1 MANIEVRSVEGLAG
15 TGVPY
20 AYAVKA
26 GPWLFLTGH
35 EAFDFAAGPAPEVE
49 GPEGFPSFGAP
60 RLKREAEYILAR
72 MRKTLAEFGSDF
84 RHSVRVDQYYPVY
97 EAVRAYQLARHGEFG
112 DYIPPST
119 SVLMERLFAQ
129 SSHISMS
136 MIAVVPSKDYEI
148 GKLYPKEVP
157 VPVGSFFVPA
167 ITCNDFVFVAGQM
180 ATDENALDPSV
191 RLPKETRYWGGA
203 NAVRRQTEF
212 IVKKRLEPA
221 LAAGGS
227 TWANV
232 LKAQI
237 YVPTAADIPDALD
250 VWQQHVGHP
259 CAITAVPTKGFG
271 FVDGIVEINLLALR
285 DGAKRKKEVLKLDLP
300 AMSSYGACVRAG
312 ELVFASGLMP
322 VGADGRVVGGAR
334 IAALDGIAHAAQTQ
348 ALALLGYAERICKAA
363 GAPLANIVRAQYFM
377 ADVRDFAGVHLAWAK
392 RLGGQPHPFL
402 CLQVPGGLPA
412 PGAAL
417 TADFWIYAP

>member
-1 MANIEVRSVEGLAG
+1 MAGIELRAVDHLAG
-15 TGVPY
+15 SGVPY

-35 EAFDFAAGPAPEVE
+35 EAFDFGAGAAPDVE
-49 GPEGFPSFGAP
+49 GPAAFPSYGAP
-60 RLKREAEYILAR
+60 RLKREAQYILAR
-72 MRKTLAEFGSDF
+72 MRKTLAELGSDF
-84 RHSVRVDQYYPVY
+84 KHSVRVDQYYPLY

-119 SVLMERLFAQ
+119 SVLMERLFKRD
-129 SSHISMS
+129 SHISMS
-136 MIAVVPSKDYEI
+136 LMAVVPQSGYDI

-180 ATDENALDPSV
+180 ASDENALDASV
-191 RLPKETRYWGGA
+191 RLPKETRNWGGP

-212 IVKKRLEPA
+212 IISKRLEPA
-221 LAAGGS
+221 LKAGDS
-227 TWANV
+227 SWSNV

-250 VWQQHVGHP
+250 VWQQHVPHP

-271 FVDGIVEINLLALR
+271 FVDGVVEINLLALR
-285 DGAKRKKEVLKLDLP
+285 DGAKRRKEVLKVDLP
-300 AMSSYGACVRAG
+300 PMVSYGAQVRAG

-322 VGADGRVVGGAR
+322 LGGDPRFDGLAHPAHIQA
-334 IAALDGIAHAAQTQ
+334 IAALAS
-348 ALALLGYAERICKAA
+348 AERIAKAA
-363 GAPLANIVRAQYFM
+363 GTSAANIVRAQWFM
-377 ADVRDFAGVHLAWAK
+377 ADATQFAGVQLAWMS
-392 RLGGQPHPFL
+392 RFGTTPHPFV
-402 CLQVPGGLPA
+402 CVQPPAPLPA
-412 PGAAL
+412 PGAEL

>member
-1 MANIEVRSVEGLAG
+1 MANIEIRGVENLAG
-15 TGVPY
+15 TAVPY

-49 GPEGFPSFGAP
+49 GPAGFPSFGAP
-60 RLKREAEYILAR
+60 RLKREAEYILKR

-84 RHSVRVDQYYPVY
+84 RHSVRVDQYYPVF

-119 SVLMERLFAQ
+119 SVLMKRLFKAN
-129 SSHISMS
+129 SHISMS
-136 MIAVVPSKDYEI
+136 MIAVVPGKDYEI

-180 ATDENALDPSV
+180 ASDENALDPAV
-191 RLPKETRYWGGA
+191 RLPKEVRNWGGP

-212 IVKKRLEPA
+212 IIKKRLEPA
-221 LAAGGS
+221 LKAGES
-227 TWANV
+227 SWQNI

-250 VWQQHVGHP
+250 VWQQHVGAHP
-259 CAITAVPTKGFG
+259 CALTAVPTQGFG

-285 DGAKRKKEVLKLDLP
+285 DGAKRRKEILKTDLP
-300 AMSSYGACVRAG
+300 PMCSYGAVVRAG
-312 ELVFASGLMP
+312 ELVFPSGFMPIGFDSSDPFDGLARASQ
-322 VGADGRVVGGAR
+322 V
-334 IAALDGIAHAAQTQ
+334 Q
-348 ALALLGYAERICKAA
+348 ALAVLGFADKVCRAA
-363 GAPLANIVRAQYFM
+363 GTTLQNIVRAQWFM
-377 ADVRDFAGVHLAWAK
+377 ADATQFPGVELAWMGRQGK
-392 RLGGQPHPFL
+392 QPHPFV
-402 CLQVPGGLPA
+402 CVQVPAPLPA

>member
-1 MANIEVRSVEGLAG
+1 MANIEVRSVEGVAG
-15 TGVPY
+15 SAVPY

-35 EAFDFAAGPAPEVE
+35 EAFDFANGPAPEVE

-60 RLKREAEYILAR
+60 RLKREAEYILKR

-84 RHSVRVDQYYPVY
+84 KHSVRVDQYYPVF

-119 SVLMERLFAQ
+119 SVLMERLFKAN
-129 SSHISMS
+129 SHISMS
-136 MIAVVPSKDYEI
+136 MIAVVPGKDYEI

-191 RLPKETRYWGGA
+191 RLPKEVRNWGGP
-203 NAVRRQTEF
+203 NAVRHQTEF
-212 IVKKRLEPA
+212 IIKKRLEPA
-221 LAAGGS
+221 LNAGGS
-227 TWANV
+227 SWAHA

-250 VWQQHVGHP
+250 VWQQHVPHP
-259 CAITAVPTKGFG
+259 CAISAVPTKGFG
-271 FVDGIVEINLLALR
+271 FIDGIVEINLLALR
-285 DGAKRKKEVLKLDLP
+285 DGAKRRKEVLKVDLP
-300 AMSSYGACVRAG
+300 AMCSYGAVVRAG
-312 ELVFASGLMP
+312 ELVFPSGLMP
-322 VGADGRVVGGAR
+322 RTLGNSDFD
-334 IAALDGIAHAAQTQ
+334 ALAHPAQAQ
-348 ALALLGYAERICKAA
+348 ALAVLSYAERICKD
-363 GAPLANIVRAQYFM
+363 GGNIVRAQWFM
-377 ADVRDFAGVHLAWAK
+377 SDVRDFAGVQLAWSK
-392 RLGGQPHPFL
+392 RQGNEPHPFV
-402 CLQVPGGLPA
+402 CVQCPGSMPA

>member
-1 MANIEVRSVEGLAG
+1 MANIEIRSVEGLAG
-15 TGVPY
+15 SAVPY

-49 GPEGFPSFGAP
+49 GPAGFPSFGAP
-60 RLKREAEYILAR
+60 RLKREAEYILKR

-84 RHSVRVDQYYPVY
+84 RSSVRVDQYYPVF

-119 SVLMERLFAQ
+119 SVLMERLFSA
-129 SSHISMS
+129 SSHICMS
-136 MIAVVPSKDYEI
+136 MIAVVPGKDYEI

-157 VPVGSFFVPA
+157 VPIGSYFVPA

-180 ATDENALDPSV
+180 ATDENQLDPSV
-191 RLPKETRYWGGA
+191 KLPKEVRNWGGP

-212 IVKKRLEPA
+212 VIKKRLEPA
-221 LAAGGS
+221 LKAGGS
-227 TWANV
+227 SWNNV

-250 VWQQHVGHP
+250 VWQQHVP
-259 CAITAVPTKGFG
+259 QACALTAVPTHGFG
-271 FVDGIVEINLLALR
+271 FIDGVVEINLLALR
-285 DGAKRKKEVLKLDLP
+285 DGARRKKEVLKIDLP
-300 AMSSYGACVRAG
+300 AMSTYGACVRAG
-312 ELVFASGLMP
+312 ELVFPSGLMP
-322 VGADGRVVGGAR
+322 VGFSSSDPFDG
-334 IAALDGIAHAAQTQ
+334 LSHAAQVQ
-348 ALALLGYAERICKAA
+348 ALAVLSSADKICRAA
-363 GAPLANIVRAQYFM
+363 GTTPANIVRAQWFM
-377 ADVRDFAGVHLAWAK
+377 ADVKQFPGVELAWMGRHGK
-392 RLGGQPHPFL
+392 QPHPFV
-402 CLQVPGGLPA
+402 CVQTPRPLPA
-412 PGAAL
+412 QGAAL

>member
-1 MANIEVRSVEGLAG
+1 MANIEIRSVEGLAG
-15 TGVPY
+15 TAVPY

-35 EAFDFAAGPAPEVE
+35 EAFDFATGGAPEVE
-49 GPEGFPSFGAP
+49 GPAAFPSFGAP
-60 RLKREAEYILAR
+60 RLKREAEYILKR

-84 RHSVRVDQYYPVY
+84 RNSVRVDQYYPVF

-119 SVLMERLFAQ
+119 SVLMKRLFSAN
-129 SSHISMS
+129 SHISMS
-136 MIAVVPSKDYEI
+136 MIAVVPGKDYEI
-148 GKLYPKEVP
+148 GKLFPKEVP

-180 ATDENALDPSV
+180 ASDENALDPSV
-191 RLPKETRYWGGA
+191 RLPKEVRNWGGP

-212 IVKKRLEPA
+212 IIKKRLEPA
-221 LAAGGS
+221 LKAGGAG
-227 TWANV
+227 WKDI

-250 VWQQHVGHP
+250 VWHQHVGAHP
-259 CAITAVPTKGFG
+259 CALTAVPTHGFG
-271 FVDGIVEINLLALR
+271 FIDGIVEINLLALR
-285 DGAKRKKEVLKLDLP
+285 DGARRKKEVLKVELP
-300 AMSSYGACVRAG
+300 AMSMYGAVVRAG
-312 ELVFASGLMP
+312 ELVFCSGLMP
-322 VGADGRVVGGAR
+322 VGFPTSDPFDG
-334 IAALDGIAHAAQTQ
+334 LAHAAQVQ
-348 ALALLGYAERICKAA
+348 ALAMLGSAEKICRAA
-363 GAPLANIVRAQYFM
+363 GTSLSNIVRAQWFM
-377 ADVRDFAGVHLAWAK
+377 SDVTQFPGVELAWMGRQGK
-392 RLGGQPHPFL
+392 QPHPFV
-402 CLQVPGGLPA
+402 CVQVPGELPA

>member
-1 MANIEVRSVEGLAG
+1 MANIEIRAVENLAG
-15 TGVPY
+15 TAVPY

-35 EAFDFAAGPAPEVE
+35 EAFDFSAGPAPEVE
-49 GPEGFPSFGAP
+49 GPAGFPSFGAP
-60 RLKREAEYILAR
+60 RLKREAEFILKR

-84 RHSVRVDQYYPVY
+84 KHSVRVDQYYPVF

-119 SVLMERLFAQ
+119 SVLMERLFKAN
-129 SSHISMS
+129 SHISMS
-136 MIAVVPSKDYEI
+136 MIAVAPDKDYAI

-180 ATDENALDPSV
+180 ASDENQLDPSV
-191 RLPKETRYWGGA
+191 RLPKEVRNWGGP

-212 IVKKRLEPA
+212 IIKKRLEPA
-221 LAAGGS
+221 LKAGDAS
-227 TWANV
+227 WQSI

-250 VWQQHVGHP
+250 VWHQHVGAHP
-259 CAITAVPTKGFG
+259 CALTAVPTKGFG
-271 FVDGIVEINLLALR
+271 FIDGIVEINLLALR
-285 DGAKRKKEVLKLDLP
+285 DGAKRRKEVLKTELP
-300 AMSSYGACVRAG
+300 PMCSYGEVVRAG
-312 ELVFASGLMP
+312 ELVFPSGLMP
-322 VGADGRVVGGAR
+322 IGFASPDPFDGLAR
-334 IAALDGIAHAAQTQ
+334 ASQVQ
-348 ALALLGYAERICKAA
+348 ALAVLGLADKICRAA
-363 GAPLANIVRAQYFM
+363 GTTPANIVRAQWFM
-377 ADVRDFAGVHLAWAK
+377 ADATQFPGVELAWMGRQGK
-392 RLGGQPHPFL
+392 QPHPFV
-402 CLQVPGGLPA
+402 CVQVPAPLPA

>member
-1 MANIEVRSVEGLAG
+1 MANVEVRAVEGLAG
-15 TGVPY
+15 SAVPY

-60 RLKREAEYILAR
+60 RLKREAEYILKR
-72 MRKTLAEFGSDF
+72 MRKMLGEFGADF
-84 RHSVRVDQYYPVY
+84 KSSVRVDQYYPVF

-119 SVLMERLFAQ
+119 SVLMERLFKA

-136 MIAVVPSKDYEI
+136 LVAVVPGRDYEI

-157 VPVGSFFVPA
+157 VPIGSFFVPA

-180 ATDENALDPSV
+180 ASDENALDPSV
-191 RLPKETRYWGGA
+191 RLPKETRNWGGP

-212 IVKKRLEPA
+212 IIKTRLEPA
-221 LAAGGS
+221 LKAGDS
-227 TWANV
+227 SWQNI
-232 LKAQI
+232 LKAQV

-250 VWQQHVGHP
+250 VWQQHVPHP
-259 CAITAVPTKGFG
+259 CALTAVPTKGFG

-285 DGAKRKKEVLKLDLP
+285 DGAKRKKEVLKPDLP
-300 AMSSYGACVRAG
+300 AMSMYGAVVRAG
-312 ELVFASGLMP
+312 ELVFPSGLMP
-322 VGADGRVVGGAR
+322 IGFSSPDPFDSLAR
-334 IAALDGIAHAAQTQ
+334 ASQVQ
-348 ALALLGYAERICKAA
+348 ALAVLGFADKICRAA
-363 GAPLANIVRAQYFM
+363 GTSAANIVRAQWFM
-377 ADVRDFAGVHLAWAK
+377 ADATQFPGVELAWMGRQGK
-392 RLGGQPHPFL
+392 QPHPFV
-402 CLQVPGGLPA
+402 CVQVPAPLPA